1 VWTEAGAVV
10 LLFTPLVARPLAS
23 CSFISFAGIS
33 AGSPQCF
40 TRFDYIDR
48 LLLSTLTP
56 IIFVALLMVTCVF
69 HVQVTPKHKFKEV
82 IGHYTSCVLL
92 LTYLVLPTVSTFI
105 FGAFGCENVDPS
117 GVVPGMPTYLRHDYS
132 IACDSA
138 RYQFGVTLGIAM
150 ILVYPIGI
158 PLMYFYLL
166 YQNRHM
172 ISSKVR
178 PDRTPASSIRTT
190 TPQFS
195 HTHAH
200 PLQQYACCRTTR
212 CSGGRP
218 WTPPSPSRT
227 PPWPR
232 PSNTPRPA

>member
-138 RYQFGVTLGIAM
+138 LYQFGVTLGIAM

-178 PDRTPASSIRTT
+178 LFDGLLHSNHHITILSFTC
-190 TPQFS
+190 
-195 HTHAH
+195 
-200 PLQQYACCRTTR
+200 ACCRTTR